1 MFKETKHQFVAGM
14 TLYPYLL
21 GLLWSKDT
29 VKYLGGSRAELN
41 SLGVNFDFGDILF
54 QTFSVVKKELGA

>member
-1 MFKETKHQFVAGM
+1 MGFYSHITDIPKYGYSRTASGQVLQME
-14 TLYPYLL
+14 
-21 GLLWSKDT
+21 
-29 VKYLGGSRAELN
+29 YLGGSRAELN